1 LSSTRNAN
9 SEETASGRESG
20 GFLDVTSI
28 KEILYSRRFMREVSL
43 LLFFFAAVGAL
54 IAGLSFAAGPSD
66 PEILAVVVT
75 GLIQVIIYAFLGVML
90 RRGSII
96 ALWIAGVLFILDT
109 LAVLLQP
116 SGKVLGFTLVS
127 RVLLV
132 SVLFRYVQRERKNS
146 SI

>member
-1 LSSTRNAN
+1 
-9 SEETASGRESG
+9 
-20 GFLDVTSI
+20 VTSI
-28 KEILYSRRFMREVSL
+28 KEILSSRRFMREVSL
-43 LLFFFAAVGAL
+43 LFFFFAAVGAL

-75 GLIQVIIYAFLGVML
+75 GLIQVIIYVFLGVML

-96 ALWIAGVLFILDT
+96 ALWVAGVLFILDT

-132 SVLFRYVQRERKNS
+132 GVLFRYVQRERKNS

>member
-1 LSSTRNAN
+1 M
-9 SEETASGRESG
+9 
-20 GFLDVTSI
+20 TSI

-75 GLIQVIIYAFLGVML
+75 GLIQVIIYVFLGVML

-96 ALWIAGVLFILDT
+96 ALWVAGVLFMLDT

-132 SVLFRYVQRERKNS
+132 GVLFRYVQRERKNP